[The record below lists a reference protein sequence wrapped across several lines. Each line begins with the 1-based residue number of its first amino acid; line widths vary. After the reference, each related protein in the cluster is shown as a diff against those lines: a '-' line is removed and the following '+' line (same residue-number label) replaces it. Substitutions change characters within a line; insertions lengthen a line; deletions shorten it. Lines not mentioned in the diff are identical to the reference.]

1 MPNRRSYRCAIIVCN
16 QAEHERRRQIRRRR
30 DRELALESEK
40 GANRP
45 GEALLE
51 NSAFADDSDFQWWE
65 CALSLLRRMQEA
77 GLTPDV
83 QIYSSAI
90 SACEAAGQWQR
101 ALGVLQ
107 SMMKT
112 KTLGEA
118 SPPNL
123 YCFNAAISACEKG
136 GAWLEALELYE
147 RMLEDG
153 GDVKPNFISLNSLL
167 VALDK
172 AGQKELAQ
180 SKYDEGR
187 LNKIVSPWKKTT
199 SSDGNEPIW
208 AMDLHNFSGAMA
220 KAAIRSIMENL
231 LSSMRPV
238 HDISK
243 DLIIIVGKGKGS
255 ENNKVVLFPTV
266 KRVLEE
272 DYSIEAVI
280 DPSNSGRLVLKSNTL
295 QSVVNSRKWR

>member
-1 MPNRRSYRCAIIVCN
+1 
-16 QAEHERRRQIRRRR
+16 
-30 DRELALESEK
+30 
-40 GANRP
+40 
-45 GEALLE
+45 
-51 NSAFADDSDFQWWE
+51 
-65 CALSLLRRMQEA
+65 
-77 GLTPDV
+77 
-83 QIYSSAI
+83 
-90 SACEAAGQWQR
+90 
-101 ALGVLQ
+101 
-107 SMMKT
+107 MKT